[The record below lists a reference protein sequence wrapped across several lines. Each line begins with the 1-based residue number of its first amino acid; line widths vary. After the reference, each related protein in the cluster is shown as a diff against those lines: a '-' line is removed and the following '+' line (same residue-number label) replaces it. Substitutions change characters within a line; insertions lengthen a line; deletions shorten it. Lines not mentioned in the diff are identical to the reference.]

1 VAECDEQV
9 KSVNQRKIAET
20 AAMAKGIKYLFV
32 SKTRECSA
40 SNATI
45 QRTASLSK
53 KTYVSMPASGFRPVL
68 SDSYT

>member
-45 QRTASLSK
+45 QRTASLS
-53 KTYVSMPASGFRPVL
+53 
-68 SDSYT
+68 